1 MFKSLKPLLKY
12 FRKYKVQY
20 ILGIFFL
27 LFIDVVQLYIPQIL
41 KYLANDYQRG
51 VLTMASATKYAILT
65 IVTGLMV
72 AVARYFWRNFIIG
85 NSMRVDYDL
94 RKDFFWKLTSLSQN
108 FFNTHKTGDLMSL
121 ATNDINAVRMT
132 LGQGIIMFI
141 DSTFLLILNLVMM
154 IKTTNVL
161 FASKVL
167 FTIPLIILIVMRFG
181 GVIHSRFKAVQA
193 QYGTITDRAQENF
206 SGIRIIKAF
215 GQEEENAKLF
225 REENQNYYDKN
236 IELAK
241 LQSFFNPFIHV
252 LSNISYMLLLFF
264 GAKEV
269 MAGTMLLGDFIAFN
283 AYLGLMMWPARALG
297 MVIVF
302 MQRGAASMDR
312 LTNIFRTEPEIVDR
326 EGAIELDEIKGN
338 IEFKN
343 VSFKY
348 APELPYA
355 LKDISFKI
363 EPGKTLAIL
372 GRTGS
377 GKSSIVNV
385 LLRLYDI
392 NEGEILVD
400 GHELKDVTLNSLRE
414 NISYV
419 PQDDFLFSKTV
430 KENIEFHYEQELD
443 DEMIEKYAKIAGVY
457 DDIIEFK
464 DGFGTI
470 LGERGVTLSGGQKQR
485 VSIARALAKEKNVLI
500 MDDSLSA
507 VDTQTEEEILKNL
520 NTDEADV
527 SKIIISHRVST
538 IKDAD
543 EILFIEDGAI
553 VERGTHDEL
562 VSLGGRYNKLYE
574 DQLLEQK
581 INRGDEQWKE
591 T

>member
-20 ILGIFFL
+20 ILGILFL
-27 LFIDVVQLYIPQIL
+27 LFIDIVQLYIPQIL
-41 KYLANDYQRG
+41 KYFANDYQRG
-51 VLTMASATKYAILT
+51 VLTMKSATKYALLT
-65 IVTGLMV
+65 IATGLMV

-94 RKDFFWKLTSLSQN
+94 RQDFFWTLTSLSQI

-193 QYGTITDRAQENF
+193 QYGKITDRAQENF

-225 REENQNYYDKN
+225 REDNQDYYNKN

-326 EGAIELDEIKGN
+326 EGTIELDEIKGN

-400 GHELKDVTLNSLRE
+400 GHEVKDVTLNSLRE

-430 KENIEFHYEQELD
+430 KENIEFHYEHELD

-464 DGFGTI
+464 DGFDTI

-581 INRGDEQWKE
+581 INRGDE
-591 T
+591 

>member
-20 ILGIFFL
+20 ILGILFL
-27 LFIDVVQLYIPQIL
+27 LFIDIVQLYIPQIL
-41 KYLANDYQRG
+41 KYFANDYQRG

-72 AVARYFWRNFIIG
+72 AIARYFWRNFIIG

-193 QYGTITDRAQENF
+193 QYGKITDRAQENF

-225 REENQNYYDKN
+225 REDNQDYYNKN

-355 LKDISFKI
+355 LKDISFKL

-400 GHELKDVTLNSLRE
+400 GHEVKDVTLNSLRE

-430 KENIEFHYEQELD
+430 KENIEFHYEHELD

-464 DGFGTI
+464 DGFDTI

-520 NTDEADV
+520 NTYEADV

-581 INRGDEQWKE
+581 INRGDE
-591 T
+591 

>member
-20 ILGIFFL
+20 ILGILFL
-27 LFIDVVQLYIPQIL
+27 LFIDIVQLYIPQIL
-41 KYLANDYQRG
+41 KYFANDYQRG

-225 REENQNYYDKN
+225 REDNQDYYNKN

-400 GHELKDVTLNSLRE
+400 GHEVKDVTLNSLRE

-430 KENIEFHYEQELD
+430 KENIEFHYEHELD

-464 DGFGTI
+464 DGFDTI

-553 VERGTHDEL
+553 VEKGTHDEL

-581 INRGDEQWKE
+581 INRGDE
-591 T
+591 

>member
-41 KYLANDYQRG
+41 KYFANDYQRG

-400 GHELKDVTLNSLRE
+400 GHEVKDVTLNSLRE

-464 DGFGTI
+464 DGFDTI

-581 INRGDEQWKE
+581 INRGDE
-591 T
+591 

>member
-20 ILGIFFL
+20 ILGILFL
-27 LFIDVVQLYIPQIL
+27 LFIDIVQLYIPQIL
-41 KYLANDYQRG
+41 KYFANDYQRG
-51 VLTMASATKYAILT
+51 VLTMKSATKYALLT
-65 IVTGLMV
+65 IATGLMV

-225 REENQNYYDKN
+225 REENQNYYNKN

-355 LKDISFKI
+355 LKDINFKI

-400 GHELKDVTLNSLRE
+400 GHEVKDVTLNSLRE

-430 KENIEFHYEQELD
+430 KENIEFHYEHELD

-464 DGFGTI
+464 DGFDTI

-581 INRGDEQWKE
+581 INRGDE
-591 T
+591 

>member
-1 MFKSLKPLLKY
+1 MFKSLKPLLRY
-12 FRKYKVQY
+12 FRKYKWGY

-27 LFIDVVQLYIPQIL
+27 LFIDIVQLYIPQIL
-41 KYLANDYQRG
+41 KYFANDYQRG
-51 VLTMASATKYAILT
+51 VLTMKLATKYALLT
-65 IVTGLMV
+65 IATGLMV
-72 AVARYFWRNFIIG
+72 AVARYFWRNYIIG

-141 DSTFLLILNLVMM
+141 DSTFLLILNFVMM
-154 IKTTNVL
+154 IATTNVL

-167 FTIPLIILIVMRFG
+167 FTIPLIILLVTRFG

-193 QYGTITDRAQENF
+193 QYGKITTRAQENF

-215 GQEEENAKLF
+215 GQEEENKKF
-225 REENQNYYDKN
+225 FIEENLKYYDKN

-241 LQSFFNPFIHV
+241 MQSFFNPFIQV
-252 LSNISYMLLLFF
+252 LSNLSYLFLLFF

-269 MAGTMLLGDFIAFN
+269 MQGTMLLGDFIAFN

-312 LTNIFRTEPEIVDR
+312 LNNIFNTEPEIVDAKD
-326 EGAIELDEIKGN
+326 AIDLKDTKGEV
-338 IEFKN
+338 EFKN

-348 APELPYA
+348 AEDLPYA

-363 EPGKTLAIL
+363 SPGKTLAIL

-385 LLRLYDI
+385 MLRLYEV
-392 NEGEILVD
+392 NQGQILID
-400 GHELKDVTLNSLRE
+400 GHDIRDIKLNSLRE

-430 KENIEFHYEQELD
+430 KENIEFHYEHELD
-443 DEMIEKYAKIAGVY
+443 DETIEKYAKIAGVY
-457 DDIIEFK
+457 DDIMDFK
-464 DGFGTI
+464 DGFDTI

-485 VSIARALAKEKNVLI
+485 VSIARALAKEKNILI

-507 VDTQTEEEILKNL
+507 VDTETEEKILQNL
-520 NTDEADV
+520 NRDERGT

-543 EILFIEDGAI
+543 EVLFIEDGAI

-562 VSLGGRYNKLYE
+562 IKLNGRYNKLYE

-581 INRGDEQWKE
+581 INRGDE
-591 T
+591 

>member
-41 KYLANDYQRG
+41 KYFANDYQRG
-51 VLTMASATKYAILT
+51 VLTMASATKYALLNIA
-65 IVTGLMV
+65 TGLMV

-225 REENQNYYDKN
+225 REENQNYYNKN

-312 LTNIFRTEPEIVDR
+312 LTNIFKTEPEIVDR

-400 GHELKDVTLNSLRE
+400 GHEVKDVTLNSLRE

-430 KENIEFHYEQELD
+430 KENIEFHYEHELD

-464 DGFGTI
+464 DGFDTI

-581 INRGDEQWKE
+581 INRGDE
-591 T
+591 

>member
-20 ILGIFFL
+20 ILGILFL

-41 KYLANDYQRG
+41 KYFANDYQRG

-65 IVTGLMV
+65 IATGLMV

-193 QYGTITDRAQENF
+193 QYGKITDRAQENF

-225 REENQNYYDKN
+225 REDNQDYYNKN

-355 LKDISFKI
+355 LKDISFNI

-400 GHELKDVTLNSLRE
+400 GHEVKDVTLNSLRE

-430 KENIEFHYEQELD
+430 KENIEFHYEHELD

-464 DGFGTI
+464 DGFDTI

-581 INRGDEQWKE
+581 INRGDE
-591 T
+591 

>member
-20 ILGIFFL
+20 ILGILFL
-27 LFIDVVQLYIPQIL
+27 LFIDIVQLYIPQIL
-41 KYLANDYQRG
+41 KYFANDYQRG
-51 VLTMASATKYAILT
+51 VLTMKSATKYALLT
-65 IVTGLMV
+65 IATGLMV

-141 DSTFLLILNLVMM
+141 DSTFLLILNLIMM

-193 QYGTITDRAQENF
+193 QYGKITDRAQENF

-225 REENQNYYDKN
+225 REDNQDYYNKN

-312 LTNIFRTEPEIVDR
+312 LTNIFKTEPEIVDR

-348 APELPYA
+348 AEDLPYA
-355 LKDISFKI
+355 LKDISFKL

-400 GHELKDVTLNSLRE
+400 GHEVKDVTLNSLRE

-430 KENIEFHYEQELD
+430 KENIEFHYEHELD

-464 DGFGTI
+464 DGFDTI

-520 NTDEADV
+520 NTDEVDV

-581 INRGDEQWKE
+581 INRGDE
-591 T
+591 

>member
-20 ILGIFFL
+20 ILGINFL

-41 KYLANDYQRG
+41 KYFANDYQRG
-51 VLTMASATKYAILT
+51 VLTMASASKYAILT

-154 IKTTNVL
+154 IRTTNVL

-193 QYGTITDRAQENF
+193 QYGKITDRAQENF

-225 REENQNYYDKN
+225 REDNQDYYNKN

-400 GHELKDVTLNSLRE
+400 GHEVKDVTLNSLRE

-430 KENIEFHYEQELD
+430 KENIEFHYEHELD

-464 DGFGTI
+464 DGFDTI

-520 NTDEADV
+520 STDEADV

-581 INRGDEQWKE
+581 INRGEE
-591 T
+591 

>member
-41 KYLANDYQRG
+41 KYFANDYQRG

-141 DSTFLLILNLVMM
+141 DSTFLLILNLIMM

-312 LTNIFRTEPEIVDR
+312 LTNIFKTEPEIVDR

-363 EPGKTLAIL
+363 ESGKTLAIL

-400 GHELKDVTLNSLRE
+400 GHEVKDVTLNSLRE

-430 KENIEFHYEQELD
+430 KENIEFHYEHELD
-443 DEMIEKYAKIAGVY
+443 DETIEKYAKIAGVY

-464 DGFGTI
+464 DGFDTI

-562 VSLGGRYNKLYE
+562 VSIGGRYNKLYE

-581 INRGDEQWKE
+581 INRGDE
-591 T
+591 

>member
-41 KYLANDYQRG
+41 KYFANDYQRG

-193 QYGTITDRAQENF
+193 QYGKITDRAQENF

-225 REENQNYYDKN
+225 REENQNYYNKN

-269 MAGTMLLGDFIAFN
+269 MSGTMLLGDFIAFN

-312 LTNIFRTEPEIVDR
+312 LTNIFKTEPEIVDR

-385 LLRLYDI
+385 FLRLYDI

-400 GHELKDVTLNSLRE
+400 GHEVKDVTLNSLRE

-430 KENIEFHYEQELD
+430 KENIEFHYEHELD
-443 DEMIEKYAKIAGVY
+443 DETIEKYAKIAGVY

-464 DGFGTI
+464 DGFDTI

-581 INRGDEQWKE
+581 INRGDE
-591 T
+591 

>member
-41 KYLANDYQRG
+41 KYFANDYQRG

-225 REENQNYYDKN
+225 REENQNYYNKN

-312 LTNIFRTEPEIVDR
+312 LTNIFKTEPEIVDK

-400 GHELKDVTLNSLRE
+400 GHEVKDVTLNSLRE

-430 KENIEFHYEQELD
+430 KENIEFHYEHELD
-443 DEMIEKYAKIAGVY
+443 DETIEKYAKIAGVY
-457 DDIIEFK
+457 DDIIEFR
-464 DGFGTI
+464 DGFDTI

-581 INRGDEQWKE
+581 INRGDE
-591 T
+591 

>member
-41 KYLANDYQRG
+41 KYFANDYQRG
-51 VLTMASATKYAILT
+51 VLTMASASKYAILT

-193 QYGTITDRAQENF
+193 QYGKITDRAQENF

-225 REENQNYYDKN
+225 REENQDYYDKN

-392 NEGEILVD
+392 EEGEILVD
-400 GHELKDVTLNSLRE
+400 GHEVKDVTLNSLRE

-430 KENIEFHYEQELD
+430 KENIEFHYEHELD

-485 VSIARALAKEKNVLI
+485 VSIARALAKKKNVLI

-520 NTDEADV
+520 STDEADV

-581 INRGDEQWKE
+581 INRGDE
-591 T
+591 

>member
-41 KYLANDYQRG
+41 KYFANDYQRG

-181 GVIHSRFKAVQA
+181 GVIHSRFKSVQA

-225 REENQNYYDKN
+225 REDNQDYYNKN

-400 GHELKDVTLNSLRE
+400 GNEVKDVTLNSLRE

-430 KENIEFHYEQELD
+430 KENIEFHYEHELD
-443 DEMIEKYAKIAGVY
+443 DETIEKYAKIAGVY

-464 DGFGTI
+464 DGFDTI

-581 INRGDEQWKE
+581 INRGDE
-591 T
+591 

>member
-41 KYLANDYQRG
+41 KYFANDYQRG
-51 VLTMASATKYAILT
+51 VLTMASASKYAILT

-225 REENQNYYDKN
+225 REENQNYYNKN

-312 LTNIFRTEPEIVDR
+312 LTNIFKTEPEIVDR

-443 DEMIEKYAKIAGVY
+443 DEMIDKYAKIAGVY

-464 DGFGTI
+464 DGFDTI

-520 NTDEADV
+520 STDEADV

-581 INRGDEQWKE
+581 INRGDE
-591 T
+591 

>member
-12 FRKYKVQY
+12 FKKYKWGY

-41 KYLANDYQRG
+41 KYFANDYQRG

-141 DSTFLLILNLVMM
+141 DSTFLLILNLIMM
-154 IKTTNVL
+154 IVTTNVL

-167 FTIPLIILIVMRFG
+167 FTIPLIILLVTRFG
-181 GVIHSRFKAVQA
+181 GVIHSHFKAVQA
-193 QYGTITDRAQENF
+193 QYGKITDRAQENF

-215 GQEEENAKLF
+215 GQEEENEKLF
-225 REENQNYYDKN
+225 REENQKYYDKN

-241 LQSFFNPFIHV
+241 LQSFFNPFIQV
-252 LSNISYMLLLFF
+252 LSNLSYLFLLFF

-269 MAGTMLLGDFIAFN
+269 MAGTMLLGEFIAFN

-302 MQRGAASMDR
+302 MQKGAASMDR
-312 LTNIFRTEPEIVDR
+312 LTNIFKTQPEIVD
-326 EGAIELDEIKGN
+326 GADAIELDNIKGE

-348 APELPYA
+348 AKDLPYA
-355 LKDISFKI
+355 LKDMSFKI

-385 LLRLYDI
+385 LLRLYDLDQ
-392 NEGEILVD
+392 GEILVD
-400 GHELKDVTLNSLRE
+400 GHNIKDLTLNSLRE

-430 KENIEFHYEQELD
+430 KENIEFHYEEELD
-443 DEMIEKYAKIAGVY
+443 MAMIEKYAKIAGVY
-457 DDIIEFK
+457 DDVMDFK
-464 DGFGTI
+464 DGFDTI

-507 VDTQTEEEILKNL
+507 VDTQTEEEILENL
-520 NTDEADV
+520 SKDEGHV

-538 IKDAD
+538 IQDAD

-562 VSLGGRYNKLYE
+562 VKLGGRYEKLYE

-581 INRGDEQWKE
+581 INRGDE
-591 T
+591 

>member
-20 ILGIFFL
+20 ILGILFL
-27 LFIDVVQLYIPQIL
+27 LFIDIVQLYIPQIL
-41 KYLANDYQRG
+41 KYFANDYQRG
-51 VLTMASATKYAILT
+51 VLTMKSATKYALLT
-65 IVTGLMV
+65 IATGLMV

-141 DSTFLLILNLVMM
+141 DSTFLLILNLIMM

-193 QYGTITDRAQENF
+193 QYGKITDRAQENF

-225 REENQNYYDKN
+225 REDNQDYYNKN

-312 LTNIFRTEPEIVDR
+312 LTNIFRTEPEIVDK

-348 APELPYA
+348 AEDLPYA
-355 LKDISFKI
+355 LKDISFKL

-400 GHELKDVTLNSLRE
+400 GHEVKDVTLNSLRE

-430 KENIEFHYEQELD
+430 KENIEFHYEHELD

-464 DGFGTI
+464 DGFDTI

-581 INRGDEQWKE
+581 INRGDE
-591 T
+591 

>member
-41 KYLANDYQRG
+41 KYFANDYQRG
-51 VLTMASATKYAILT
+51 VLTMASASKYAILT

-193 QYGTITDRAQENF
+193 QYGKITDRAQENF

-225 REENQNYYDKN
+225 REENQNYYNKN

-312 LTNIFRTEPEIVDR
+312 LTNIFKTEPEIVDR
-326 EGAIELDEIKGN
+326 EGAIELDKIKGN

-400 GHELKDVTLNSLRE
+400 GHEVKDVTLNSFRE

-443 DEMIEKYAKIAGVY
+443 DEMIDKYAKIAGVY

-464 DGFGTI
+464 DGFDTI

-520 NTDEADV
+520 STDEADV

-581 INRGDEQWKE
+581 INRGDE
-591 T
+591 

>member
-20 ILGIFFL
+20 ILGILFL
-27 LFIDVVQLYIPQIL
+27 LFIDIVQLYIPQIL
-41 KYLANDYQRG
+41 KYFANDYQRG
-51 VLTMASATKYAILT
+51 VLTMKSATKYALLT
-65 IVTGLMV
+65 IATGLMV

-225 REENQNYYDKN
+225 REDNQDYYNKN

-400 GHELKDVTLNSLRE
+400 GHEVKDVTLNSLRE

-430 KENIEFHYEQELD
+430 KENIEFHYEHELD

-464 DGFGTI
+464 DGFDTI

-581 INRGDEQWKE
+581 INRGDE
-591 T
+591 

>member
-12 FRKYKVQY
+12 FKKYKWGY

-41 KYLANDYQRG
+41 KYFANDYQRG

-141 DSTFLLILNLVMM
+141 DSTFLLILNLIMM
-154 IKTTNVL
+154 IVTTNVL

-167 FTIPLIILIVMRFG
+167 FTIPLIILLVTRFG
-181 GVIHSRFKAVQA
+181 GVIHSYFKAVQA
-193 QYGTITDRAQENF
+193 QYGKITDRAQENF

-215 GQEEENAKLF
+215 GQEEENEKLF
-225 REENQNYYDKN
+225 REENQKYYDKN

-241 LQSFFNPFIHV
+241 LQSFFNPFIQV
-252 LSNISYMLLLFF
+252 LSNLSYLFLLFF

-302 MQRGAASMDR
+302 MQKGAASMDR
-312 LTNIFRTEPEIVDR
+312 LTNIFKTQPEIVD
-326 EGAIELDEIKGN
+326 GADAIELDNIKGE

-348 APELPYA
+348 AKDLPYA

-385 LLRLYDI
+385 LLRLYDLDQ
-392 NEGEILVD
+392 GEILVD
-400 GHELKDVTLNSLRE
+400 GHNIKDLTLNSLRE

-430 KENIEFHYEQELD
+430 KENIEFHYEEELD
-443 DEMIEKYAKIAGVY
+443 MAMIEKYAKIAGVY
-457 DDIIEFK
+457 DDVMDFK
-464 DGFGTI
+464 DGFDTI

-507 VDTQTEEEILKNL
+507 VDTQTEEEILENL
-520 NTDEADV
+520 SKDEGHV

-538 IKDAD
+538 IQDAD

-562 VSLGGRYNKLYE
+562 VKLGGRYEKLYE

-581 INRGDEQWKE
+581 INRGDE
-591 T
+591 

>member
-41 KYLANDYQRG
+41 KYFANDYQRG

-225 REENQNYYDKN
+225 REDNQDYYNKN

-400 GHELKDVTLNSLRE
+400 GHEVKDVTLNSLRE

-430 KENIEFHYEQELD
+430 KENIEFHYEHELD

-457 DDIIEFK
+457 DDIIEFT
-464 DGFGTI
+464 DGFDTI

-520 NTDEADV
+520 SADEADV

-581 INRGDEQWKE
+581 INRGDE
-591 T
+591 

>member
-41 KYLANDYQRG
+41 KYFANDYQRG
-51 VLTMASATKYAILT
+51 VLTMKSATKYALLT
-65 IVTGLMV
+65 IATGLMV

-225 REENQNYYDKN
+225 REENQNYYNKN

-312 LTNIFRTEPEIVDR
+312 LTNIFKTEPEIVDR

-348 APELPYA
+348 AEDLPYA
-355 LKDISFKI
+355 LKDISFKL

-400 GHELKDVTLNSLRE
+400 GHEVKDVTLNSLRE

-430 KENIEFHYEQELD
+430 KENIEFHYEHELD

-464 DGFGTI
+464 DGFDTI

-581 INRGDEQWKE
+581 INRGDE
-591 T
+591 

>member
-41 KYLANDYQRG
+41 KYFANDYQRG

-312 LTNIFRTEPEIVDR
+312 LTNIFKTEPEIVDR

-400 GHELKDVTLNSLRE
+400 GHEVKDVTLNSLRE

-430 KENIEFHYEQELD
+430 KENIEFHYEHELD
-443 DEMIEKYAKIAGVY
+443 DETIEKYAKIAGVY

-464 DGFGTI
+464 DGFDTI

-581 INRGDEQWKE
+581 INRGDE
-591 T
+591 

>member
-12 FRKYKVQY
+12 FRKYKWSY
-20 ILGIFFL
+20 IIGIFFL

-41 KYLANDYQRG
+41 KYFANDYQRG
-51 VLTMASATKYAILT
+51 VLTMASATKYALLT
-65 IVTGLMV
+65 ILTGLMV
-72 AVARYFWRNFIIG
+72 AVARYFWRNYIIG
-85 NSMRVDYDL
+85 NSMRVEYDL

-141 DSTFLLILNLVMM
+141 DSTFLLILNLIMM
-154 IKTTNVL
+154 IVTTNVL

-167 FTIPLIILIVMRFG
+167 FTIPLIILLVTRFG

-193 QYGTITDRAQENF
+193 QYGKITGRAQENF

-215 GQEEENAKLF
+215 GQEDENEKLF
-225 REENQNYYDKN
+225 REDNLEYYKKN
-236 IELAK
+236 IDLAK
-241 LQSFFNPFIHV
+241 LQSFFNPFIQV
-252 LSNISYMLLLFF
+252 LSNLSYLFLLFF

-269 MAGTMLLGDFIAFN
+269 MSGTMLLGEFIAFN

-312 LTNIFRTEPEIVDR
+312 INNIFKTQAEIVDSKD
-326 EGAIELDEIKGN
+326 AINLEEIKGE

-348 APELPYA
+348 ADDLPYA
-355 LKDISFKI
+355 LRDLSFKLS
-363 EPGKTLAIL
+363 PGKTLAIL
-372 GRTGS
+372 GKTGS

-385 LLRLYDI
+385 LLRLYEVND
-392 NEGEILVD
+392 GEILVD
-400 GHELKDVTLNSLRE
+400 GHNIKDLTLNSLRE

-430 KENIEFHYEQELD
+430 KENIEFHYEDKLD
-443 DEMIEKYAKIAGVY
+443 DAIIEKYAKIAGVY

-464 DGFGTI
+464 DGFDTI

-507 VDTQTEEEILKNL
+507 VDTETEEEILKNL
-520 NTDEADV
+520 SINEANV

-543 EILFIEDGAI
+543 EILFIEDGTI
-553 VERGTHDEL
+553 VERGTHESL
-562 VSLGGRYNKLYE
+562 VKLGGRYNKLYE

-581 INRGDEQWKE
+581 INRGDE
-591 T
+591 

>member
-1 MFKSLKPLLKY
+1 MFKSLKPLLRY
-12 FRKYKVQY
+12 FRKYKWGY

-41 KYLANDYQRG
+41 KYFANDYQRG
-51 VLTMASATKYAILT
+51 VLTMKLATKYALLT
-65 IVTGLMV
+65 IATGLMV
-72 AVARYFWRNFIIG
+72 AVARYFWRNYIIG

-141 DSTFLLILNLVMM
+141 DSTFLLILNFVMM
-154 IKTTNVL
+154 IATTNVL

-167 FTIPLIILIVMRFG
+167 FTIPLIILLVTRFG

-193 QYGTITDRAQENF
+193 QYGKITTRAQENF

-215 GQEEENAKLF
+215 DQEEENKKLF
-225 REENQNYYDKN
+225 IEENLKYYDKN

-241 LQSFFNPFIHV
+241 MQSFFNPFIQV
-252 LSNISYMLLLFF
+252 LSNLSYLFLLFF

-269 MAGTMLLGDFIAFN
+269 MQGTMLLGDFIAFN

-312 LTNIFRTEPEIVDR
+312 LNNIFNTEPEIVDAKD
-326 EGAIELDEIKGN
+326 AIDLKDTKGEV
-338 IEFKN
+338 EFKN

-348 APELPYA
+348 AEDLPYA

-363 EPGKTLAIL
+363 SPGKTLAIL

-385 LLRLYDI
+385 MLRLYEV
-392 NEGEILVD
+392 NQGQILID
-400 GHELKDVTLNSLRE
+400 GHDIKDIKLNSLRE

-430 KENIEFHYEQELD
+430 KENIEFHYEHELD
-443 DEMIEKYAKIAGVY
+443 DETIEKYAKIAGVY
-457 DDIIEFK
+457 DDIMDFK
-464 DGFGTI
+464 DGFDTI

-485 VSIARALAKEKNVLI
+485 VSIARALAKEKNILI

-507 VDTQTEEEILKNL
+507 VDTETEEKILQNL
-520 NTDEADV
+520 NRDERGT

-562 VSLGGRYNKLYE
+562 IKLNGRYNKLYE

-581 INRGDEQWKE
+581 INRGDE
-591 T
+591 

>member
-20 ILGIFFL
+20 ILGILFL
-27 LFIDVVQLYIPQIL
+27 LFIDIVQLYIPQIL
-41 KYLANDYQRG
+41 KYFANDYQRG
-51 VLTMASATKYAILT
+51 VLTMKSATKYALLT
-65 IVTGLMV
+65 IATGLMV

-141 DSTFLLILNLVMM
+141 DSTFLLILNLIMM

-181 GVIHSRFKAVQA
+181 GVIHSRFKSVQA

-400 GHELKDVTLNSLRE
+400 GHEVKDVTLNSLRE

-430 KENIEFHYEQELD
+430 KENIEFHYEHELD

-464 DGFGTI
+464 DGFDTI

-581 INRGDEQWKE
+581 INRGDE
-591 T
+591 

>member
-20 ILGIFFL
+20 ILGILFL
-27 LFIDVVQLYIPQIL
+27 LFIDIVQLYIPQIL
-41 KYLANDYQRG
+41 KYFANDYQRG
-51 VLTMASATKYAILT
+51 VLTMTSATKYAILT

-181 GVIHSRFKAVQA
+181 GVIHSCFKAVQA

-400 GHELKDVTLNSLRE
+400 GHEVKDVTLNSLRE

-430 KENIEFHYEQELD
+430 KENIEFHYEHELD

-464 DGFGTI
+464 DGFDTI

-581 INRGDEQWKE
+581 INRGDE
-591 T
+591 

>member
-20 ILGIFFL
+20 ILGILFL
-27 LFIDVVQLYIPQIL
+27 LFIDIVQLYIPQIL
-41 KYLANDYQRG
+41 KYFANDYQRG
-51 VLTMASATKYAILT
+51 VLTMKSATKYALLT
-65 IVTGLMV
+65 IATGLMV

-225 REENQNYYDKN
+225 REENQDYYNKN

-400 GHELKDVTLNSLRE
+400 GHEVKDVTLNSLRE

-430 KENIEFHYEQELD
+430 KENIEFHYEHELD
-443 DEMIEKYAKIAGVY
+443 DETIEKYAKIAGVY

-464 DGFGTI
+464 DGFDTI

-520 NTDEADV
+520 STDEADV

-581 INRGDEQWKE
+581 INRGDE
-591 T
+591 

>member
-41 KYLANDYQRG
+41 KYFANDYQRG

-94 RKDFFWKLTSLSQN
+94 RKDFFWKLTSFSQN

>member
-41 KYLANDYQRG
+41 KYFANDYQRG

-225 REENQNYYDKN
+225 REDNQDYYNKN

-400 GHELKDVTLNSLRE
+400 GHEVKDVTLNSLRE

-581 INRGDEQWKE
+581 INRGDE
-591 T
+591 

>member
-41 KYLANDYQRG
+41 KYFANDYQRG
-51 VLTMASATKYAILT
+51 VLTMASVTKYAILT

-225 REENQNYYDKN
+225 REDNQDYYNKN

-400 GHELKDVTLNSLRE
+400 GHEVKDVTLNSLRE

-443 DEMIEKYAKIAGVY
+443 DETIEKYAKIAGVY
-457 DDIIEFK
+457 DDVIEFK
-464 DGFGTI
+464 DGFDTI

-581 INRGDEQWKE
+581 INRGDE
-591 T
+591 

>member
-41 KYLANDYQRG
+41 KYFANDYQRG

-363 EPGKTLAIL
+363 EQGKTLAIL

>member
-20 ILGIFFL
+20 ILGILFL
-27 LFIDVVQLYIPQIL
+27 LFIDIVQLYIPQIL
-41 KYLANDYQRG
+41 KYFANDYQRG

-141 DSTFLLILNLVMM
+141 DSTFLLILNLIMM

-215 GQEEENAKLF
+215 VQEEENAKLF
-225 REENQNYYDKN
+225 REDNQDYYNKN

-400 GHELKDVTLNSLRE
+400 GHEVKDVTLNSLRE

-430 KENIEFHYEQELD
+430 KENIEFHYEHELD

-464 DGFGTI
+464 DGFDTI

-581 INRGDEQWKE
+581 INRGDE
-591 T
+591 

>member
-41 KYLANDYQRG
+41 KYFANDYQRG
-51 VLTMASATKYAILT
+51 VLTMASATRYAILT

>member
-41 KYLANDYQRG
+41 KYFANDYQRG

-193 QYGTITDRAQENF
+193 QYGKITDRAQENF

-225 REENQNYYDKN
+225 REENQNYYNKN

-312 LTNIFRTEPEIVDR
+312 LTNIFKTEPEIVDR

-348 APELPYA
+348 AEDLPYA
-355 LKDISFKI
+355 LKDISFKL

-400 GHELKDVTLNSLRE
+400 GHEVKDVTLNSLRE

-430 KENIEFHYEQELD
+430 KENIEFHYEHELD
-443 DEMIEKYAKIAGVY
+443 DETIEKYAKIAGVY

-464 DGFGTI
+464 DGFDTI

-581 INRGDEQWKE
+581 INRGDE
-591 T
+591 

>member
-41 KYLANDYQRG
+41 KYFANDYQRG

-326 EGAIELDEIKGN
+326 EGTIELDEIKGN

-400 GHELKDVTLNSLRE
+400 GHEVKDVTLNSLRE

-430 KENIEFHYEQELD
+430 KENIEFHYEHELD
-443 DEMIEKYAKIAGVY
+443 DETIEKYAKIAGVY

-464 DGFGTI
+464 DGFDTI

-581 INRGDEQWKE
+581 INRGDE
-591 T
+591 

>member
-12 FRKYKVQY
+12 FKKYKWGY

-41 KYLANDYQRG
+41 KYFANDYQRG

-141 DSTFLLILNLVMM
+141 DSTFLLILNLIMM
-154 IKTTNVL
+154 IVTTNVL

-167 FTIPLIILIVMRFG
+167 FTIPLIILLVTRFG
-181 GVIHSRFKAVQA
+181 GVIHSHFKAVQA
-193 QYGTITDRAQENF
+193 QYGKITDRAQENF

-215 GQEEENAKLF
+215 GQEEENEKLF
-225 REENQNYYDKN
+225 REENQKYYDKN

-241 LQSFFNPFIHV
+241 LQSFFNPFIQV
-252 LSNISYMLLLFF
+252 LSNLSYLFLLFF

-269 MAGTMLLGDFIAFN
+269 MAGTMLLGNFIAFN

-302 MQRGAASMDR
+302 MQKGAASMDR
-312 LTNIFRTEPEIVDR
+312 LTNIFKTQPEIVDR
-326 EGAIELDEIKGN
+326 ADAIELDNIKGE

-348 APELPYA
+348 AKDLPYA

-385 LLRLYDI
+385 LLRLYDLDQ
-392 NEGEILVD
+392 GEILVD
-400 GHELKDVTLNSLRE
+400 GHNIKDLTLNSLRE

-430 KENIEFHYEQELD
+430 KENIEFHYEEELD
-443 DEMIEKYAKIAGVY
+443 MAMIEKYAKIAGVY
-457 DDIIEFK
+457 DDVMDFK
-464 DGFGTI
+464 DGFDTI

-507 VDTQTEEEILKNL
+507 VDTQTEEEILENL
-520 NTDEADV
+520 SKDEGHV

-538 IKDAD
+538 IQNAD

-562 VSLGGRYNKLYE
+562 VKLGGRYEKLYE

-581 INRGDEQWKE
+581 INRGDE
-591 T
+591 

>member
-20 ILGIFFL
+20 ILGILFL
-27 LFIDVVQLYIPQIL
+27 LFIDIVQLYIPQIL
-41 KYLANDYQRG
+41 KYFANDYQRG
-51 VLTMASATKYAILT
+51 VLTMKSATKYALLT
-65 IVTGLMV
+65 IATGLMV

-181 GVIHSRFKAVQA
+181 GIIHSRFKAVQA
-193 QYGTITDRAQENF
+193 QYGKITDRAQENF

-225 REENQNYYDKN
+225 REDNQDYYNKN

-312 LTNIFRTEPEIVDR
+312 LTNIFKTEPEIVDR

-348 APELPYA
+348 AEDLPYA
-355 LKDISFKI
+355 LKDISFKL

-400 GHELKDVTLNSLRE
+400 GHEVKDVTLNSLRE

-430 KENIEFHYEQELD
+430 KENIEFHYEHELD

-464 DGFGTI
+464 DGFDTI

-520 NTDEADV
+520 NTDEVDV

-581 INRGDEQWKE
+581 INRGDE
-591 T
+591 

>member
-41 KYLANDYQRG
+41 KYFANDYQRG

-225 REENQNYYDKN
+225 REDNQDYYNKN

-400 GHELKDVTLNSLRE
+400 GHEVKDVTLNSLRE

-430 KENIEFHYEQELD
+430 KENIEFHYEHELD

-581 INRGDEQWKE
+581 INRGDE
-591 T
+591 